1 MHMQGREYKFNDLSI
16 TVVYFANELDDDFL
30 VKEHKW
36 PEEMW
41 PSEEEFHTE
50 EDFIFRSAKGVL
62 LVGVSNLSKA
72 EMQAVNE
79 LVQESQD
86 DRIRL
91 LICTD
96 GHKQS
101 SQVFDAVI
109 QTTYDPVDSIYDLAL
124 SIGAGCGDV
133 HGRASHVDQIAEV
146 IKLTR
151 SGFLISHWDN
161 RKNKSLIT
169 PSDLFEE
176 WSLTDDEVK
185 RVVGIYT
192 WLNPANGRWTSK
204 TLGLFSKPFDH
215 VEVAERCEM
224 YCASG
229 VHGPE
234 YSRRP
239 APDVVQLLMVEGEKV
254 RGGRS

>member
-1 MHMQGREYKFNDLSI
+1 MYIQGKEYKFDGLNI
-16 TVVYFANELDDDFL
+16 TVAYFSDEKDDDFL

-36 PEEMW
+36 PDEMW
-41 PSEEEFHTE
+41 PSEEEFLSE
-50 EDFIFRSAKGVL
+50 DDFIFRSSKGVL
-62 LVGVSNLSKA
+62 LVGVSNLCKA
-72 EMQAVNE
+72 ELQAVNE
-79 LVQESQD
+79 LVKESQD

-96 GHKQS
+96 RRKYS
-101 SQVFDAVI
+101 SPVFDAVI

-124 SIGAGCGDV
+124 SIGAGCSDLN
-133 HGRASHVDQIAEV
+133 GRSSHLDQITEV
-146 IKLTR
+146 IRLSR

-161 RKNKSLIT
+161 RKNKNLIT

-176 WSLTDDEVK
+176 WSLTDDEAK

-192 WLNPANGRWTSK
+192 WLNPANGRWTAK
-204 TLGLFSKPFDH
+204 ALGLFSKPFDR
-215 VEVAERCEM
+215 VELAKHCEM

-229 VHGPE
+229 MYGPE

-239 APDVVQLLMVEGEKV
+239 APDVVQLLMVEDEKV
-254 RGGRS
+254 RGRS